1 MQVEWTGLHH
11 LFESESSPTLCSAY
25 TGRAEAKRWHAG
37 RVDRVASSLWLR
49 EGPTLC
55 SAHTQGEPLH
65 AASSADVC
73 DVCVVYVVRVVHLC
87 ERETDRQRQ
96 TETETCSDSD
106 TGRDR
111 GQRAEGRG
119 QRAAGS
125 ARCRD
130 ICRGRSN
137 DRARVR

>member
-87 ERETDRQRQ
+87 EREKTDRDRQRQ
-96 TETETCSDSD
+96 KHAATATQAETE
-106 TGRDR
+106 DR
-111 GQRAEGRG
+111 GQRAEGSG
-119 QRAAGS
+119 QRAAPDAETYAEAG
-125 ARCRD
+125 ATTEPE
-130 ICRGRSN
+130 
-137 DRARVR
+137 